1 MSSAATQVASGDRPL
16 DNFSQCHAGIVQHL
30 HALGELPALL
40 EPAARARR
48 VAADTLDFFR
58 KAVYE
63 HHAEEER
70 ELFPAVLASAAKG
83 EERDRVQVMVDQL
96 TAEHRRVEAAW
107 ESLEPG
113 LRDVA
118 KGHDTRLD
126 PQALERLVALYLG
139 HAAFEE
145 REFLPLSEQILGR
158 NGNHMA
164 ALGMSLHMRHAM
176 PDALRRYGHRI

>member
-1 MSSAATQVASGDRPL
+1 MNSSVDQAASDDRPL

-30 HALGELPALL
+30 NALGELPALL
-40 EPAARARR
+40 EPAARARQI
-48 VAADTLDFFR
+48 AADTLAFFR

-83 EERDRVQVMVDQL
+83 EERDRVKVMVDQL

-107 ESLEPG
+107 EALEPG
-113 LRDVA
+113 LKDVA

-126 PQALERLVALYLG
+126 TQALQRLVQQYLG
-139 HAAFEE
+139 HAGFEE
-145 REFLPLSEQILGR
+145 REFLPLSAQILGR